1 MCESSHFPK
10 LQSAK
15 FEPLTGDGEVE
26 VSYRSGASFKGQ
38 VEGHR
43 KKGRGIFTWPNGDR
57 YEGDYLDNEREG
69 QGAQLW
75 ADGSRYEGDFHRDLR
90 HGNGCHVWAN
100 KEEENCFTTYKGRFF
115 QDRRHGDGTYT
126 WSDGSSFCGRFYM
139 DRKEGYGTFK
149 FANDNVFEGLYHE
162 DERAGPGVLTYSD
175 GCQDVGLWRGEKLV
189 KICSPITGAFTMS
202 EHKDFDYNPAEHV
215 YYLDK
220 EGPSSQEVFH
230 STLTEPVVLYTPDN
244 RVTEKVSSIFNIA
257 LDPRS
262 LAVNKEAFDRE
273 FYLESEKETNISSEK
288 VRLWNRT
295 PSVIA
300 LQRHFCKHEY
310 GKKSVTCNVDSIIC
324 GDRSKFKSKGPLES
338 ASEELIQA
346 ATDGNVNKVEDLLTS
361 NKVSPDVADSNG
373 HTALIGASVNWQME
387 VINCLLN
394 HGADVNKLSDEGCSA
409 LSAGCI
415 FFYPKES
422 FKYNIA
428 ERYLE
433 EPKEK
438 KMKHKEEKSKGHK
451 QEQQQHQQT
460 SQAPATPRGIL
471 SKKNSTSQGKT
482 VSQKDNESG
491 ETEKQKKNIQNVKQ
505 QVRIEEN
512 VNNNQDS
519 TVILSNGQ
527 GDGEEFDSNLSMKYY
542 QIEVS
547 EQLIERCATQL
558 SMNEKVVGG
567 QRGHSS
573 ADLGTARHLA
583 VIKNER
589 ERMKHTLDLLLK
601 RGADPNAS
609 GVPMPV
615 LFFAIKAADVS
626 MVKALL
632 EKEAST
638 SIRLPKETTGVDGG
652 AVKKGALAP
661 LHIAAAIP
669 GEEGVAILEL
679 LLAAGADPDVRA
691 EVDDAFLDRTLM
703 EEWNKDV
710 IPVESQELL
719 GGRTPL
725 HIACARDDNYKNITR
740 VVNLLLQHGANTSL
754 LCNGFS
760 PLALCIASGN
770 DMAIDELLVFGKD
783 VSLPLT
789 HGVGSALCA
798 ATNTAYEYRRPMSAR
813 IHLIDK
819 LVRARANVLAPIA
832 IGPKRNLGTVVD
844 YAYYMFNQD
853 THIAKTPYHAL
864 THAERET
871 FINRKKLLEHIGDI
885 MRDKAVEREKRR
897 LDDEERVG
905 IRSASPSSGFVYI
918 GAGAQLPPDAK
929 KPRSLRAQPQPAP
942 VESPMVKFEGPQRG
956 STPKELAE
964 QEGHRGA
971 RWIYVKVV
979 PPMFVKIR
987 KPLFKYCYQCGRSVF
1002 IRLAACTR
1010 CKEVYYCS
1018 KVCKLKAWNLRHK
1031 EECIRVGG
1039 RSRSPSPR
1047 QRCDSPTPATHPDKG
1062 RRTTVAEL
1070 SKDKHGQRAQSAPLS
1085 DNSIRS
1091 HHGNTSRIKSGHVTL
1106 QGHPSRL
1113 NLTSEGQ
1120 KSKRPTTASTI
1131 TSQSVKSV
1139 EAAHKALIL
1148 SAKAVKK
1155 DVPLTTE
1162 DGRYLDNYSF
1172 V

>member
-69 QGAQLW
+69 QGTAMAAMSGLTK
-75 ADGSRYEGDFHRDLR
+75 RHTRGDFSKTVVMVMEHT
-90 HGNGCHVWAN
+90 HGLMAHLSVEGFIWIA
-100 KEEENCFTTYKGRFF
+100 
-115 QDRRHGDGTYT
+115 RR
-126 WSDGSSFCGRFYM
+126 
-139 DRKEGYGTFK
+139 
-149 FANDNVFEGLYHE
+149 GLYHE

-373 HTALIGASVNWQME
+373 HTALIGAS
-387 VINCLLN
+387 
-394 HGADVNKLSDEGCSA
+394 
-409 LSAGCI
+409 
-415 FFYPKES
+415 
-422 FKYNIA
+422 YNIA

-558 SMNEKVVGG
+558 SMNEKV
-567 QRGHSS
+567 
-573 ADLGTARHLA
+573 
-583 VIKNER
+583 
-589 ERMKHTLDLLLK
+589 RMKHTLDLLLK

-626 MVKALL
+626 M
-632 EKEAST
+632 
-638 SIRLPKETTGVDGG
+638 
-652 AVKKGALAP
+652 
-661 LHIAAAIP
+661 
-669 GEEGVAILEL
+669 EGVAILEL

-691 EVDDAFLDRTLM
+691 EVDDAFLDRTL
-703 EEWNKDV
+703 
-710 IPVESQELL
+710 
-719 GGRTPL
+719 
-725 HIACARDDNYKNITR
+725 NITR

-789 HGVGSALCA
+789 HG
-798 ATNTAYEYRRPMSAR
+798 
-813 IHLIDK
+813 IDK

-971 RWIYVKVV
+971 R
-979 PPMFVKIR
+979 

-1070 SKDKHGQRAQSAPLS
+1070 SKDKHGQRAQ
-1085 DNSIRS
+1085 
-1091 HHGNTSRIKSGHVTL
+1091 
-1106 QGHPSRL
+1106 
-1113 NLTSEGQ
+1113 
-1120 KSKRPTTASTI
+1120 
-1131 TSQSVKSV
+1131 
-1139 EAAHKALIL
+1139 AAHKALIL

-1172 V
+1172 DTFTFVCYLCLFVFTFVMIGLHNLDNHY